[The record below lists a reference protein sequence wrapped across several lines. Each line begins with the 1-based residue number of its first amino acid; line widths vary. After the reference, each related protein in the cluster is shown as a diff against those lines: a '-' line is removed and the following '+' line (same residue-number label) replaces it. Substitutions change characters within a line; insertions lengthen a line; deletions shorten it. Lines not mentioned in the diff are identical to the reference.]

1 MSGAESVV
9 AWAVAT
15 PVLAWGLLPFIAV
28 NVGFWCT
35 ALPLELLLD
44 RVLLAEKSQEEGAA
58 DCTARVGCWGRWFRT
73 VSYGGKT
80 RADALAESRLQISR
94 AEQLRAAA
102 WQISGPM
109 AMLGAAAGGLVLP
122 SLMPE
127 ATAPWPSLRELAVQ
141 LAIMEVAGD
150 FALYWGHRI
159 QHESKYLWE
168 NFHSLH
174 HSVQ

>member
-1 MSGAESVV
+1 M

-15 PVLAWGLLPFIAV
+15 PVLAWGLLPFAAV

-44 RVLLAEKSQEEGAA
+44 RVLLAEKSREEAA
-58 DCTARVGCWGRWFRT
+58 DTTRVGCWSRWFRT

-94 AEQLRAAA
+94 ADQLRAAA

-122 SLMPE
+122 SLMP
-127 ATAPWPSLRELAVQ
+127 AVTAPWPSLRELAVQ
-141 LAIMEVAGD
+141 LAIMEVVGD
-150 FALYWGHRI
+150 FALYCGHRV